1 MTMTI
6 RARSTDIL
14 ATAECLLE
22 PGHHAAR
29 VAEVSGD
36 GTAVELEVA
45 GARHTAMVAAGC
57 LVRPMPGDMVL
68 LFTNVEQA
76 FVVTVLD
83 RTVSNGGMV
92 GLPGGRN
99 MSIEGETITIAARQ
113 RLSLRADSMDLQAK
127 LFAVL
132 ANKGTWIGKLY
143 TLIADRVRCSA
154 RIQETSAESLT
165 VKAVERVAV
174 IERIDSLQTET
185 QATRVTG
192 IASEMAHSKV
202 IAVSEDLRLDG
213 KRVTVA

>member
-6 RARSTDIL
+6 RATNTDIL
-14 ATAECLLE
+14 AMAERLLE
-22 PGHHAAR
+22 PGHHSAR
-29 VAEVSGD
+29 IVSVSED
-36 GTAVELEVA
+36 GTAVEVEVA
-45 GARHTAMVAAGC
+45 GARHTATVAVGC
-57 LVRPMPGDMVL
+57 LVRPIPQDVVL
-68 LFTNVEQA
+68 LFSEAEQA
-76 FVVTVLD
+76 FVVTVLE
-83 RTVSNGGMV
+83 RTASSWGMV

-99 MSIEGETITIAARQ
+99 MSIEGETITIAAHHRI
-113 RLSLRADSMDLQAK
+113 SLRADSIDLQAK

-154 RIQETSAESLT
+154 RIQETSADSLT
-165 VKAVERVAV
+165 VKATERIAV

-185 QATRVTG
+185 QAIRVTG
-192 IASEMAHSKV
+192 IATEMAHSKV

>member
-6 RARSTDIL
+6 RATNTDIL
-14 ATAECLLE
+14 AMAERLLE
-22 PGHHAAR
+22 PGHHTAR
-29 VAEVSGD
+29 VVSVSDD
-36 GTAVELEVA
+36 GTAMKVEVA
-45 GARHTAMVAAGC
+45 GARHTATVAVGC
-57 LVRPMPGDMVL
+57 LVRPIPRDMVL
-68 LFTNVEQA
+68 LFANVEQA
-76 FVVTVLD
+76 FVVTVLE
-83 RTVSNGGMV
+83 RAASNGGMV

-113 RLSLRADSMDLQAK
+113 RISLRADSIDLQAK

-143 TLIADRVRCSA
+143 TLVADRVRCSA
-154 RIQETSAESLT
+154 RIQEASAELLT

-185 QATRVTG
+185 QAIRVTG
-192 IASEMAHSKV
+192 IASEIAHSKV